1 MNIISINSKISLTT
15 KISELKDI
23 QIEEFDNNV
32 NEKLSDF
39 LKFVADDILS
49 ISQDKDAAVMLSYRE
64 PFLEIVLVHHYPFIS
79 GVLRLN
85 IDINKEMTSK
95 ILHDALANHKEAIF
109 DIDNSNRFFKQIDCV
124 DQLFSF
130 KGRLNNYFSKHAFNI
145 HRDPKT
151 TKFSIFSISDYG
163 TSQFSVDFRTPYFSI
178 HFTDEFIYVVFN
190 DNNRFTI
197 YNNCDFDVKEIQKM
211 FLFHYQMQYKEKY
224 DDMDDFTILLE
235 MKTI

>member
-1 MNIISINSKISLTT
+1 MNFISIKSNISLTT

-23 QIEEFDNNV
+23 QIEEFDNDI

-39 LKFVADDILS
+39 MKFVADDILS
-49 ISQDKDAAVMLSYRE
+49 ISQDKDTGVMLRYRE
-64 PFLEIVLVHHYPFIS
+64 PFLEIGLVNHYPFIS

-85 IDINKEMTSK
+85 VDITKEMTSS
-95 ILHDALANHKEAIF
+95 ILHDSLDNHKEAIF
-109 DIDNSNRFFKQIDCV
+109 DIDNSNRFFKQIEWV

-130 KGRLNNYFSKHAFNI
+130 KGRLNTYFSKHTFNI
-145 HRDPKT
+145 HRDSKT
-151 TKFSIFSISDYG
+151 TQFSIFSINDYG
-163 TSQFSVDFRTPYFSI
+163 TSQLSVDLKTPYFSI

-197 YNNCDFDVKEIQKM
+197 YNNCDFDVKEIQRM
-211 FLFHYQMQYKEKY
+211 FLFHYKMQYKEEY
-224 DDMDDFTILLE
+224 DNMDDFTILLE